1 LELVHENHFSL
12 RNLLTIN
19 TPAYLVAASLTE
31 KENMALAAN
40 FLQGQK
46 DLGGANTPGYCLY
59 KY

>member
-1 LELVHENHFSL
+1 M
-12 RNLLTIN
+12 N
-19 TPAYLVAASLTE
+19 TPAYLVTPSLTE

-59 KY
+59 PY